1 LSCFV
6 ATPVVVGGIIWTK
19 DDCLPMSKSVNIEVY
34 CDIEDG
40 EKVVFGVASEH
51 RPDLPKPFDEQLQ
64 NWVQDTFGY
73 LEIGDELSEAGEM
86 VYIPN
91 DDIIR
96 FETK

>member
-1 LSCFV
+1 
-6 ATPVVVGGIIWTK
+6 
-19 DDCLPMSKSVNIEVY
+19 MSKSVNIEVY

>member
-1 LSCFV
+1 M
-6 ATPVVVGGIIWTK
+6 VVGGIIWTK

-73 LEIGDELSEAGEM
+73 LEIGDKLSEAGEM